1 MRVVK
6 SHVLWQEGS
15 WDSNYISS
23 DSALRDLRDCPGG
36 PVVKTLGVHC
46 RGRRLGV

>member
-23 DSALRDLRDCPGG
+23 DGALRDCPGG
-36 PVVKTLGVHC
+36 PVVKALGVHC
-46 RGRRLGV
+46 RGRRFGV